1 MAGGERKNL
10 FCLCWEYLY
19 NQKAFLVDHKRFI
32 IMTNYA
38 IIRSEKLKSEN
49 ISKACGHNTRKIN
62 VENALPGAAFKNE
75 TLIHCG
81 DYHQAVLNHVQKYAP
96 NAQVRKTSV
105 LAQEIVLSASA
116 AYFRPDNPE
125 KHGHYEQDLY
135 EHWRDETFDFLKNR
149 YGKNLISVEV
159 HLDEATPHIHAVVVP
174 ITDDGRLSARDVFNK
189 KELTNYHTD
198 YAKACMTLGLERGV
212 ENSKAKHQKI
222 QPFYEA
228 VNSPTPQ
235 IPTVSQPSNKFLK
248 KSHKTW
254 AAEQNKN
261 IEESVK
267 GIHAKSTQVDF
278 WKNRAEEEKAARLDM
293 QSKMDDMKRQTA
305 SLKDLDLYQVMI
317 ALGYVQDAEKH
328 QVDDKQ
334 NQFRQGIEHGKGYG
348 DRISVNIDKGLWKDH
363 TNDVGG
369 KGSID
374 LVMHANSCTFKDAK
388 TWLIN
393 EFGVDDAR
401 GAIFK
406 KAAVEVDSD
415 RKNEVKHA
423 PPIPVPNNIEKVIN
437 YLINERKISP
447 KSVEKLIKNDQL
459 YADNRNNCCFVYG
472 QPKSPV
478 GVELRGTSGV
488 KFNSF
493 RGRKTATF
501 KSIIDKKFEDITKI
515 AVCESAI
522 EALSYSELHPD
533 HYAISI
539 SGTANKIIM
548 KKLLDFSQENSKE
561 IVIALNNDKAGK
573 KASNPLKNACN
584 DAEVEYS
591 VNRPWGDSSDWN
603 GNLKSVKNELEQ
615 DGIDLSN
622 DNINAKQEEKVNQYE
637 FLVNQKL
644 ENHRKNQH
652 DQSRGLER

>member
-1 MAGGERKNL
+1 MGKGRIL
-10 FCLCWEYLY
+10 FCFCCKYLY
-19 NQKAFLVDHKRFI
+19 NQKAFLVDHKGFI

-38 IIRSEKLKSEN
+38 IIRSEKLKAEN
-49 ISKACGHNTRKIN
+49 IGKACGHNTRKIN

-75 TLIHCG
+75 TLISCG
-81 DYHQAVLNHVQKYAP
+81 DYHQAVLNHVQKHAP
-96 NAQVRKTSV
+96 NAQIRKTSV

-116 AYFRPDNPE
+116 AYFRPNNPE
-125 KHGHYEQDLY
+125 KHGYYEQDLY
-135 EHWRDETFDFLKNR
+135 EYWRDETFDFLKNR

-228 VNSPTPQ
+228 VNSPTPP
-235 IPTVSQPSNKFLK
+235 IPTISQPSNKLLK

-254 AAEQNKN
+254 TDEQNKN

-267 GIHAKSTQVDF
+267 DIHAKSTQVDF

-293 QSKMDDMKRQTA
+293 QSKMDDMRRQTA
-305 SLKDLDLYQVMI
+305 SLKDLDLYRVMI

-328 QVDDKQ
+328 QSSANQ
-334 NQFRQGIEHGKGYG
+334 NQFRQGIERGKGYG
-348 DRISVNIDKGLWKDH
+348 DRISVKIDEGLWSDH
-363 TNDVGG
+363 TNNVSG

-374 LVMHANSCTFKDAK
+374 LVMHVNNCTFKDAK

-393 EFGVDDAR
+393 EFGIDGAK

-406 KAAVEVDSD
+406 KAAVDVDSD
-415 RKNEVKHA
+415 RKNKVKHA
-423 PPIPVPNNIEKVIN
+423 PPMPVPNNIEKVIN

-447 KSVEKLIKNDQL
+447 KSVEILIKNDQL

-472 QPKSPV
+472 QPKTPA
-478 GVELRGTSGV
+478 GVELRGTSGI
-488 KFNSF
+488 KWNSF
-493 RGRKTATF
+493 RGEKTATF
-501 KSIIDKKFEDITKI
+501 KSIINKKFNDITKV

-539 SGTANKIIM
+539 SGSGNKILM
-548 KKLLDFSQENSKE
+548 ERLLKFSQENSKE

-573 KASNPLKNACN
+573 KASNLLETACK
-584 DAEVEYS
+584 DAGVEYS
-591 VNRPWGDSSDWN
+591 VNKPWGDDSDWN
-603 GNLKSVKNELEQ
+603 NNLKSVKNELEQ
-615 DGIDLSN
+615 AQIELSTG
-622 DNINAKQEEKVNQYE
+622 NITAKQKEKVNQYE

-644 ENHRKNQH
+644 ENHRKNQP
-652 DQSRGLER
+652 DQSRELER